1 MSITQKIIATRPNGD
16 VEMSVLV
23 SSEKEA
29 LYEIKKWI
37 PDIAVISPKSLV
49 LQMKNIASEFLNN
62 QLDVLLN

>member
-1 MSITQKIIATRPNGD
+1 
-16 VEMSVLV
+16 VLV